1 MQTINTFASDNI
13 SGACP
18 EVIDV
23 LARANEGSSPPYGE
37 DPWTKNLALRLE
49 EIFETPVTVFPVIT
63 GTAANALSLS
73 TLTPSFG
80 KIFCHELAHINTDE
94 CGAPEMF
101 TGGAKLIDME
111 GENGRIGA
119 QAVRFV
125 TAWNT
130 TEPQVDELLK
140 LLADYCVSV

>member
-1 MQTINTFASDNI
+1 M
-13 SGACP
+13 
-18 EVIDV
+18 
-23 LARANEGSSPPYGE
+23 R
-37 DPWTKNLALRLE
+37 
-49 EIFETPVTVFPVIT
+49 
-63 GTAANALSLS
+63 
-73 TLTPSFG
+73 
-80 KIFCHELAHINTDE
+80 
-94 CGAPEMF
+94 F

-111 GENGRIGA
+111 GENERIGA

>member
-23 LARANEGSSPPYGE
+23 LARANEGSSTSYGE

-49 EIFETPVTVFPVIT
+49 EIFETPFTVFPVIT
-63 GTAANALSLS
+63 GTAVNALSLS

-80 KIFCHELAHINTDE
+80 TIFC
-94 CGAPEMF
+94 
-101 TGGAKLIDME
+101 
-111 GENGRIGA
+111 
-119 QAVRFV
+119 Q
-125 TAWNT
+125 
-130 TEPQVDELLK
+130 
-140 LLADYCVSV
+140 

>member
-1 MQTINTFASDNI
+1 MQTINTSASDNI
-13 SGACP
+13 SGAYP
-18 EVIDV
+18 EVIDA
-23 LARANEGSSPPYGE
+23 LARANEGSSHSYGE
-37 DPWTKNLALRLE
+37 DPWTKNLALTLE
-49 EIFETPVTVFPVIT
+49 EIFETPFTVFPVIT
-63 GTAANALSLS
+63 GTAVNALSLS

-80 KIFCHELAHINTDE
+80 TIFCHELAHINTDE

-130 TEPQVDELLK
+130 TEPQADELL
-140 LLADYCVSV
+140 